1 MKGGAVF
8 GSVLKLAFASALLLS
23 AEVTIGWAAALTEA
37 DAARRI
43 EADYGVEVLRVR
55 AGERNGSAVWLV
67 TFMVPG
73 GNSNAA
79 FQVQTLA
86 LEQATGALV
95 PSFRHRRSGYDLPP
109 PGSGGAKSEARPDAA
124 RSRTWR

>member
-1 MKGGAVF
+1 MKGAAIF
-8 GSVLKLAFASALLLS
+8 GPVLKLAIASALLLS
-23 AEVTIGWAAALTEA
+23 AQVTIGRAAALSEA
-37 DAARRI
+37 DAARQV
-43 EADYGVEVLRVR
+43 EADYGVEVLKVR
-55 AGERNGSAVWLV
+55 AGERDGTAVWLV

-73 GNSNAA
+73 GDSNAA

-86 LEQATGALV
+86 LEQATGDLV

>member
-1 MKGGAVF
+1 MKGAAVF
-8 GSVLKLAFASALLLS
+8 GPVLKLAIASAVLLS
-23 AEVTIGWAAALTEA
+23 ANITAGQAAVLTEA
-37 DAARRI
+37 EAARRI

-55 AGERNGSAVWLV
+55 AGERNGTAVWLV

-86 LEQATGALV
+86 LEQATGDLV

-124 RSRTWR
+124 RSGTWR